1 MPKPKTPWFTDG
13 FASLEVEFTPTP
25 RTLKGLTQIAAY
37 LQISKRTAYRWIASY
52 SLPAMQTPAGTW
64 LTTTSLVDLWIL
76 AASRPGGLRPA
87 LEDLTS

>member
-1 MPKPKTPWFTDG
+1 MSKPTPWFTDG

-52 SLPAMQTPAGTW
+52 SLPAMQTPARTW
-64 LTTTSLVDLWIL
+64 MTSTSLIDIWIL
-76 AASRPGGLRPA
+76 ACMPKRGKLPA